1 MCATADERLWN
12 HAAKEKERDR
22 EGAQR
27 TRCEHW
33 RNVAASRSW
42 RVGGGGGG
50 GGFNHTFRLRKKGE
64 IPCRLL
70 QVHLLERFFKLFDMK
85 DPSEILI
92 GQLT

>member
-50 GGFNHTFRLRKKGE
+50 GGQPY
-64 IPCRLL
+64 IPSSQEGGDPM
-70 QVHLLERFFKLFDMK
+70 QVVTGTLA
-85 DPSEILI
+85 
-92 GQLT
+92 